1 MKLEKFNEK
10 EFYEKYIKKDV
21 LEASDIKEL
30 NKFVNGFL
38 AGTYFLPFLS
48 AGLFSFID
56 ITNLTF
62 ILFIIFLSFSIFFFL
77 LGVNSIRKLIKRNK
91 ELNLFK
97 DPKYFKT
104 YLLTSVSLFFGVII
118 FFILIDLTYLFFNFQ
133 LFMMV
138 NILCLLFIYL
148 PLITIMYE
156 KINRETLFGIGYFIF
171 KKEKEQKELEKEKKE
186 EIAGIGSRKIDSD
199 EIDDSF

>member
-30 NKFVNGFL
+30 NKFLNGFL
-38 AGTYFLPFLS
+38 AGTYFFPFLS
-48 AGLFSFID
+48 VGLFSFID

-62 ILFIIFLSFSIFFFL
+62 VLFIVFLSFSIFFFL
-77 LGVNSIRKLIKRNK
+77 IGVNSIRKLIKRNK

-97 DPKYFKT
+97 IPNYFKK
-104 YLLTSVSLFFGVII
+104 YLLTSIFSFFGAII
-118 FFILIDLTYLFFNFQ
+118 FFILIDLTYIFFSFQ

-138 NILCLLFIYL
+138 NILCLFFVYL

-171 KKEKEQKELEKEKKE
+171 KKEKEQEKLEKEKKE
-186 EIAGIGSRKIDSD
+186 EIGGIGSRKIDSD
-199 EIDDSF
+199 EIDDSY